1 MVLAAMGK
9 VMSEMEYPKFS
20 VLMSLYIK
28 EKAEYLN
35 DALASVINQTVKPDE
50 IVIVY
55 DGPITA
61 ELRNVVENYISK
73 NPGLIKVIEN
83 SENKGLGLALAD
95 GVPQCKYEL
104 IARMDTDDI
113 CREDRFEKQ
122 LQEFINNPSLDI
134 CGSHILEFEGNK
146 DNIVAQRRVPLADND
161 IKDYQ
166 KRRDGFNHVSV
177 MFKKKSVLA
186 AGNYQSCL
194 LMEDTLL
201 WANMFMNGAKGM
213 NIDDYLVYVRIG
225 KDMYERRGGLD
236 YYKKYKAGRKKVY
249 ETGYISWAD
258 YEFTLIVQ
266 FIVAV
271 IPNRVRGFVF
281 KKLLHH

>member
-1 MVLAAMGK
+1 
-9 VMSEMEYPKFS
+9 MSEMEYPKFS

-28 EKAEYLN
+28 EKAEYLD
-35 DALASVINQTVKPDE
+35 DALASVLKQTAKPDE

-61 ELRNVVENYISK
+61 ELRNIVENYISK

-83 SENKGLGLALAD
+83 PENKGLGLALAD

-122 LQEFINNPSLDI
+122 LQEFVKDPTIDI

-146 DNIVAQRRVPLADND
+146 ENIVAQRRVPLVDKD
-161 IKDYQ
+161 IKEYQ

-201 WANMFMNGAKGM
+201 WANMFMNGAKGK

-249 ETGYISWAD
+249 ETGYISWVD
-258 YEFTLIVQ
+258 YKITLLIQ
-266 FIVAV
+266 LIVAV

>member
-1 MVLAAMGK
+1 
-9 VMSEMEYPKFS
+9 MSEMEYPKFS

-28 EKAEYLN
+28 EKAEYLD
-35 DALASVINQTVKPDE
+35 DALASVLKQTVKPDE

-55 DGPITA
+55 DGPITT

-83 SENKGLGLALAD
+83 PENKGLGLALAD

-122 LQEFINNPSLDI
+122 LQEFAKDPTIDI

-146 DNIVAQRRVPLADND
+146 DNIVAQRRVSLVDKD
-161 IKDYQ
+161 IREYQ

-213 NIDDYLVYVRIG
+213 NIDDFLIYVRIG

-249 ETGYISWAD
+249 ETGYISWVD
-258 YEFTLIVQ
+258 YKITLLIQ

>member
-1 MVLAAMGK
+1 MQWGK
-9 VMSEMEYPKFS
+9 SMSKMEYPKFS

-28 EKAEYLN
+28 ERAEYL
-35 DALASVINQTVKPDE
+35 DEALESVINQTVKPDE

-61 ELRNVVENYISK
+61 ELRNVVDNYVSK
-73 NPGLIKVIEN
+73 NPGLIKIVEN
-83 SENKGLGLALAD
+83 PENKGLGLALAN

-122 LQEFINNPSLDI
+122 LQEFVKDPSLDI
-134 CGSHILEFEGNK
+134 CGSHILEFEDKK
-146 DNIVAQRRVPLADND
+146 DNIVAQRRVPLDND
-161 IKDYQ
+161 DIKEYQ
-166 KRRDGFNHVSV
+166 KKRDGFNHVSV
-177 MFKKKSVLA
+177 MFKKEAVLS

-201 WANMFMNGAKGM
+201 WANMFMNGAKSM

-225 KDMYERRGGLD
+225 HDMYERRGGIS
-236 YYKKYKAGRKKVY
+236 YYRKYKQGRRKVY
-249 ETGYISWAD
+249 ETGFISRSDYYI
-258 YEFTLIVQ
+258 TLAIQ
-266 FIVAV
+266 FVVAV
-271 IPNRVRGFVF
+271 IPNSIRGFVF
-281 KKLLHH
+281 KKILHH

>member
-1 MVLAAMGK
+1 
-9 VMSEMEYPKFS
+9 MSEMEYPKFS
-20 VLMSLYIK
+20 VLMSLYIE
-28 EKAEYLN
+28 EKAEYLD
-35 DALASVINQTVKPDE
+35 DALASVLKQTVKPDE

-55 DGPITA
+55 DGPITT

-83 SENKGLGLALAD
+83 PENKGLGLALAD

-122 LQEFINNPSLDI
+122 LQEFAKDPTIDI

-146 DNIVAQRRVPLADND
+146 DNIVAQRRVPLVDKD
-161 IKDYQ
+161 IREYQ

-213 NIDDYLVYVRIG
+213 NIDDFLVYVRIG
-225 KDMYERRGGLD
+225 KDMYERRGGLA

-249 ETGYISWAD
+249 ETGYISWVD
-258 YEFTLIVQ
+258 YKITLLIQ

>member
-1 MVLAAMGK
+1 MGK
-9 VMSEMEYPKFS
+9 NMCEMKYPKFS

-28 EKAEYLN
+28 EKPEYLN
-35 DALASVINQTVKPDE
+35 EALESVINQTVKPDE

-61 ELRNVVENYISK
+61 ELRNVVDNYVSK
-73 NPGLIKVIEN
+73 NPGLIKTIEN
-83 SENKGLGLALAD
+83 PENKGLGLALAD

-122 LQEFINNPSLDI
+122 LQEFVKDPSLDI
-134 CGSHILEFEGNK
+134 CGSHILEFEDK
-146 DNIVAQRRVPLADND
+146 KENIVAQRRVPLANDD
-161 IKDYQ
+161 IKEYQ
-166 KRRDGFNHVSV
+166 KKRDGFNHVSV
-177 MFKKKSVLA
+177 MFKKEAVLS

-225 KDMYERRGGLD
+225 HDMYERRGGLS
-236 YYKKYKAGRKKVY
+236 YYRKYKQGRKKVY
-249 ETGYISWAD
+249 ETGFISRSDYYI
-258 YEFTLIVQ
+258 TLAIQ
-266 FIVAV
+266 FVVAV
-271 IPNRVRGFVF
+271 IPNSIRGFVF
-281 KKLLHH
+281 KKILHH

>member
-1 MVLAAMGK
+1 
-9 VMSEMEYPKFS
+9 MSEMEYPKFS

-28 EKAEYLN
+28 EKAEYLD
-35 DALASVINQTVKPDE
+35 DALASVLKQTVKPDE

-55 DGPITA
+55 DGPITT
-61 ELRNVVENYISK
+61 ELRNVVENYINK

-83 SENKGLGLALAD
+83 PENKGLGLALAD

-122 LQEFINNPSLDI
+122 LQEFAKDPTIDI

-146 DNIVAQRRVPLADND
+146 DNIVAQRRVPLVDKD
-161 IKDYQ
+161 IREYQ

-213 NIDDYLVYVRIG
+213 NIDDFLIYVRIG

-249 ETGYISWAD
+249 ETGYISWVD
-258 YEFTLIVQ
+258 YKITLLIQ

>member
-1 MVLAAMGK
+1 
-9 VMSEMEYPKFS
+9 MSEMEYPKFS

-28 EKAEYLN
+28 EKAEYLD
-35 DALASVINQTVKPDE
+35 DALASVLKQTVKPDE

-55 DGPITA
+55 DGPITT
-61 ELRNVVENYISK
+61 ELRNVVENYISE

-83 SENKGLGLALAD
+83 PENKGLGLALAD

-122 LQEFINNPSLDI
+122 LQEFAKDPTIDI

-146 DNIVAQRRVPLADND
+146 DNIVAQRRVPLVDKD
-161 IKDYQ
+161 IREFQ

-213 NIDDYLVYVRIG
+213 NIDDFLVYVRIG

-249 ETGYISWAD
+249 ETGYISWVD
-258 YEFTLIVQ
+258 YKITLLIQ

>member
-1 MVLAAMGK
+1 
-9 VMSEMEYPKFS
+9 MSEMEYPKFS
-20 VLMSLYIK
+20 ILMSLYIK
-28 EKAEYLN
+28 EKAEYLD
-35 DALASVINQTVKPDE
+35 DALASVINQTAKPDE

-55 DGPITA
+55 DGPVTA
-61 ELRNVVENYISK
+61 ELRKVVDNYIIE
-73 NPGLIKVIEN
+73 NPGLIRIIEN
-83 SENKGLGLALAD
+83 PENKGLGLALAD

-122 LQEFINNPSLDI
+122 LQEFVKDPTIDI

-146 DNIVAQRRVPLADND
+146 DNIVAQRRVPLVDKD
-161 IKDYQ
+161 IKEYQ

-201 WANMFMNGAKGM
+201 WANMFMNGAKGK

-249 ETGYISWAD
+249 ETGYISWVD
-258 YEFTLIVQ
+258 YKITLLIQ

>member
-1 MVLAAMGK
+1 MC
-9 VMSEMEYPKFS
+9 EMKYPKFS

-28 EKAEYLN
+28 EKPEYLN
-35 DALASVINQTVKPDE
+35 EALESVINQTVKPNE

-61 ELRNVVENYISK
+61 ELRNVVDNYVRH
-73 NPGLIKVIEN
+73 NPELIKIIQN
-83 SENKGLGLALAD
+83 PENKGLGLALAD

-122 LQEFINNPSLDI
+122 LQVFVKDPSIDI
-134 CGSHILEFEGNK
+134 CGSHILEFEDK
-146 DNIVAQRRVPLADND
+146 KENIVTQRRVPLVDAE
-161 IKDYQ
+161 IKKYQ
-166 KRRDGFNHVSV
+166 KKRDGFNHVSV

-194 LMEDTLL
+194 LMEDTFL
-201 WANMFMNGAKGM
+201 WANMFMNGAKGK

-225 KDMYERRGGLD
+225 HDMYERRGGIS
-236 YYKKYKAGRKKVY
+236 YYRKYKQGRRKVY
-249 ETGYISWAD
+249 ETGFISRSDYYI
-258 YEFTLIVQ
+258 TLAIQ
-266 FIVAV
+266 FVVAV
-271 IPNRVRGFVF
+271 IPNSIRGFVF
-281 KKLLHH
+281 KKILHH

>member
-1 MVLAAMGK
+1 
-9 VMSEMEYPKFS
+9 MSEMEYPKFS

-35 DALASVINQTVKPDE
+35 EALASVLNQTVKPNE

-55 DGPITA
+55 DGPITV
-61 ELRNVVENYISK
+61 ELRNVVEKYVKN
-73 NPGLIKVIEN
+73 NPGLIKIIEN
-83 SENKGLGLALAD
+83 PENKGLGLALAD

-104 IARMDTDDI
+104 IARMDSDDI

-122 LQEFINNPSLDI
+122 LEEFVKDPSLDI
-134 CGSHILEFEGNK
+134 CGSHILEFEDK
-146 DNIVAQRRVPLADND
+146 KENIVAQRRVPLVDKD
-161 IKDYQ
+161 IKEYQ

-186 AGNYQSCL
+186 AGNYQTCL

-201 WANMFMNGAKGM
+201 WANMFMNGAKGK

-258 YEFTLIVQ
+258 YEITLIVQ

>member
-1 MVLAAMGK
+1 
-9 VMSEMEYPKFS
+9 MSEMEYPKFS

-28 EKAEYLN
+28 EKAEYLD
-35 DALASVINQTVKPDE
+35 DALASVLKQTVKPDE

-55 DGPITA
+55 DGPITT

-83 SENKGLGLALAD
+83 PENKGLGLALAD

-122 LQEFINNPSLDI
+122 LQEFAKDPTIDI

-146 DNIVAQRRVPLADND
+146 DNIVAQRRVPLVDKD
-161 IKDYQ
+161 IREYQ

-201 WANMFMNGAKGM
+201 WANMFMNGAKGK

-249 ETGYISWAD
+249 ETGYISWVD
-258 YEFTLIVQ
+258 YKITLLIQ

>member
-1 MVLAAMGK
+1 
-9 VMSEMEYPKFS
+9 MSEMEYPKFS

-28 EKAEYLN
+28 EKAEYLD
-35 DALASVINQTVKPDE
+35 DALASVLKQTVKPDE

-55 DGPITA
+55 DGPITT

-83 SENKGLGLALAD
+83 PETKGLGLALAD

-122 LQEFINNPSLDI
+122 LQEFAKDPTIDI

-146 DNIVAQRRVPLADND
+146 DNIVAQRRVPLVDKD
-161 IKDYQ
+161 IREYQ

-213 NIDDYLVYVRIG
+213 NIDDFLVYVRIG

-249 ETGYISWAD
+249 ETGYISWVD
-258 YEFTLIVQ
+258 YKITLLIQ

>member
-1 MVLAAMGK
+1 
-9 VMSEMEYPKFS
+9 MSVMEYPKFS
-20 VLMSLYIK
+20 VLMSLYLK
-28 EKAEYLN
+28 EKPEYLN
-35 DALASVINQTVKPDE
+35 EALKSVINQTVKPNE
-50 IVIVY
+50 IVIIY

-61 ELRNVVENYISK
+61 ELKNVVKQYVSN
-73 NPGLIKVIEN
+73 NPGLIKIIDN
-83 SENKGLGLALAD
+83 PENKGLGLALAD
-95 GVPQCKYEL
+95 GVPQCTYEL

-113 CREDRFEKQ
+113 CRKDRFEKQ
-122 LQEFINNPSLDI
+122 LEEFVKDPRLDI
-134 CGSHILEFEGNK
+134 CGSHILEFEEK
-146 DNIVAQRRVPLADND
+146 KENIVAQRRVPLMDKD
-161 IKDYQ
+161 IKEYQ

-201 WANMFMNGAKGM
+201 WANMFMNGAKGK

-225 KDMYERRGGLD
+225 KDMYERRGGFD

-249 ETGYISWAD
+249 ETGYISWVD
-258 YEFTLIVQ
+258 YKITLIVQ
-266 FIVAV
+266 FIVAA

-281 KKLLHH
+281 KNLLHH